1 MFDIGVG
8 ELLALAVVG
17 LLIFG
22 PEKLPKAAADAG
34 RWIRQMR
41 EMATNARKELSDS
54 AGVDFSGAMDSVRE
68 FRDLHPKRLAA
79 GVFDDD
85 PDDASGSNKP
95 TRNGDK
101 ASDAG
106 KRQQPRQTFDP
117 DLS

>member
-1 MFDIGVG
+1 
-8 ELLALAVVG
+8 
-17 LLIFG
+17 
-22 PEKLPKAAADAG
+22 
-34 RWIRQMR
+34 
-41 EMATNARKELSDS
+41 
-54 AGVDFSGAMDSVRE
+54 VRE

-106 KRQQPRQTFDP
+106 KQQQPRQSFDP

>member
-1 MFDIGVG
+1 
-8 ELLALAVVG
+8 
-17 LLIFG
+17 
-22 PEKLPKAAADAG
+22 
-34 RWIRQMR
+34 
-41 EMATNARKELSDS
+41 
-54 AGVDFSGAMDSVRE
+54 VRE

-85 PDDASGSNKP
+85 SDDASGANKP
-95 TRNGDK
+95 TRNVDK